1 MKHSI
6 CVIAQFPPPI
16 HGLSK
21 AVDTLCNSKMI
32 SQYDLHKIDITN
44 NKKFLSNVVSIIK
57 DKSDLFYFTISQTK
71 SGNIRDLI
79 ILKLIELKKK
89 KAIIHLHGGYYRK
102 MFDNDL
108 GPRQKRLN
116 HSVLKKVS
124 GAIVLGESLK
134 YIFKG
139 LMDTKKIY
147 CVQNCVDDQSTISE
161 DEFQNKVKTIGE
173 KAILNILYLSNFIE
187 TKGYREVLE
196 IARILN
202 SKQIYKFKF
211 YFAGKFFSQEDEDF
225 FFQFIKD
232 HDLTNLVDYQGIVTG
247 KSKSELLKLSDIFIL
262 LTRYKQEGQPISII
276 EAMGNGM
283 SIITTNY
290 AGIPDLVTDKINGF
304 LVPYNDYDEI
314 IKDLLTL
321 YDNRKTH
328 VQFMINNRKRINKQ
342 FREEHYL
349 SNMKKTFNE
358 VLDRE
363 R

>member
-1 MKHSI
+1 MKYSL

-32 SQYDLHKIDITN
+32 SEYNVHKIDITD
-44 NKKFLSNVVSIIK
+44 NKMFLSNVVSIIR
-57 DKSDLFYFTISQTK
+57 DKSELFYFTISQTK

-89 KAIIHLHGGYYRK
+89 KVIIHLHGGYYRK
-102 MFDNDL
+102 MLDNDL

-116 HSVLKKVS
+116 HSALKKVA

-139 LMDTKKIY
+139 LMDPKKIH
-147 CVQNCVDDQSTISE
+147 CVQNCVDDQATMS
-161 DEFQNKVKTIGE
+161 DAKFQKKVKYIGR
-173 KAILNILYLSNFIE
+173 KATLNILYLSNFIE
-187 TKGYREVLE
+187 TKGYRNVLE

-211 YFAGKFFSQEDEDF
+211 YFAGKFYTKDDEDF
-225 FFQFIKD
+225 FFNFIKEN
-232 HDLTNLVDYQGIVTG
+232 DLTNLVEYKGIVSG

-283 SIITTNY
+283 SIITTDY
-290 AGIPDLVTDKINGF
+290 AGIPDLVSDNINGF
-304 LVPYNDYDEI
+304 LVPYNDYDKI
-314 IKDLLTL
+314 ITDLLTL

-328 VQFMINNRKRINKQ
+328 TQFITSNRKRVNEQ
-342 FREEHYL
+342 FKEKHYL
-349 SNMKKTFNE
+349 LNMNNVFNE
-358 VLDRE
+358 VLSSE
-363 R
+363 G